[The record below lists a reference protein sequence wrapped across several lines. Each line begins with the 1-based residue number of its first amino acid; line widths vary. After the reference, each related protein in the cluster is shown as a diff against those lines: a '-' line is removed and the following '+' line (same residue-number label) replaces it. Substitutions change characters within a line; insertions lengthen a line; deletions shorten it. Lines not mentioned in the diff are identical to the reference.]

1 MHDRNFVGESLQ
13 PIVPPH
19 GYYGLRMQNSLALSY
34 SPLESRMGNAKSEND
49 RQPSTDQSGE
59 SELRGDALTG
69 SEQKR
74 AVDHTA
80 GQKARNPDTVLNVD
94 NEEDTLYSDGL
105 ELEDD
110 TPPLGTDRDGDN
122 AR

>member
-1 MHDRNFVGESLQ
+1 
-13 PIVPPH
+13 
-19 GYYGLRMQNSLALSY
+19 
-34 SPLESRMGNAKSEND
+34 MGNARTEND
-49 RQPSTDQSGE
+49 RAPSTDQSGE

-69 SEQKR
+69 PEQKR
-74 AVDHTA
+74 AVDHA
-80 GQKARNPDTVLNVD
+80 ERQKARNPDTVLNVD

-105 ELEDD
+105 ELEND